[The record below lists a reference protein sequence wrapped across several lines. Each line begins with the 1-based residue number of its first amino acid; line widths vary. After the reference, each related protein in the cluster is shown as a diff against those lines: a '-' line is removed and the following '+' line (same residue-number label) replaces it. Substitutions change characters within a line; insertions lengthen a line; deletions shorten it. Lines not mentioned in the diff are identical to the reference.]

1 MTKLLFIY
9 GLILG
14 SFYNVVGLRV
24 PEGKSIVSPRSSC
37 PKCGYLLG
45 ARDLVPVLS
54 YIFQKGKC
62 RRCKAGI
69 SPVYPI
75 FELLTGVLFAFAY
88 IRLGLVPEL
97 FVALLLI
104 SLFIIIT
111 VSDLAYM
118 IIPDK
123 VLIVFAVIFFAV
135 RFVIPLDPWWDS
147 IVGATVGFSLLLLIA
162 VFSSG
167 GMGGGDIKL
176 FALIGFALG
185 LKGLLLSFFL
195 STLFGALFGGL
206 GLVLGILKRKQAI
219 PFGPFVAMGT
229 LTAYFFGERI
239 IQAYLSFLQ
248 TGF

>member
-1 MTKLLFIY
+1 MIIIILFY

-37 PKCGYLLG
+37 PKCGYQLG

-69 SPVYPI
+69 SPVYPL
-75 FELLTGVLFAFAY
+75 FELLTGALFAFAY
-88 IRLGLVPEL
+88 LQLGLVPEL
-97 FVALLLI
+97 LVALLMI
-104 SLFIIIT
+104 SLFVIIT

-123 VLIVFAVIFFAV
+123 VLLVFAVLFIFV
-135 RFVIPLDPWWDS
+135 RFAIPLDPWWDS
-147 IVGATVGFSLLLLIA
+147 VMGAAVGFTLLLLIA
-162 VFSSG
+162 IVSSG

-176 FALIGFALG
+176 FGLIGIVLG
-185 LKGLLLSFFL
+185 LNGILLSFFL

-206 GLVLGILKRKQAI
+206 GLLLGILKRKQAI
-219 PFGPFVAMGT
+219 PFGPFIAAGS
-229 LTAYFFGERI
+229 LAAYFFGDTIVRI
-239 IQAYLSFLQ
+239 YLSFLQ
-248 TGF
+248 SGF